1 MHHTFKNC
9 LLKNFLAAID
19 MFKNIIVLCPDK
31 VWEQDK
37 KFFYLTYHTAIF
49 LDYYLSNPVKEFY
62 PSLPYTILD
71 SLPPEAVD
79 DVIPN
84 KFYTKEDLVEYISA
98 IRKKCQNLIQH
109 ASGEKLDGRWIKD
122 EEINLHGLCPTLVSN
137 YTLMEILFYNLRHLQ
152 HHAGQLNL
160 LLRQQAN
167 IAAAWISQA
176 DDPIHEAANGG
187 ATNI

>member
-1 MHHTFKNC
+1 MHHTFKKC

-31 VWEQDK
+31 VWKQDK
-37 KFFYLTYHTAIF
+37 KFFYLTYHTAVF

-79 DVIPN
+79 DVIPD
-84 KFYTKEDLVEYISA
+84 KFYTKEDLVEYVSV

-109 ASGEKLDGRWIKD
+109 ASDEKLDGRWIKD
-122 EEINLHGLCPTLVSN
+122 EEISLHGMCPTLVSS

-167 IAAAWISQA
+167 LAADWISQA
-176 DDPIHEAANGG
+176 EAAGG
-187 ATNI
+187 